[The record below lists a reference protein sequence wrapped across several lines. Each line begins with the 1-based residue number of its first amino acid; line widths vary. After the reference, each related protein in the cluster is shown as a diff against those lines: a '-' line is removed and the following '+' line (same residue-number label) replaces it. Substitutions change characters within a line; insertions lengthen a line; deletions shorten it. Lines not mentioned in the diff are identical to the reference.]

1 MKILLLDIYKNHEN
15 VNHYSSLRYKKGN
28 GISDE
33 YLKKIKK
40 IICSIIQK
48 KKQSLVNLN
57 LKRLLV
63 VKQVKIQEVVKV
75 KVNGIYLMQFQN
87 KENRKYS

>member
-48 KKQSLVNLN
+48 KK
-57 LKRLLV
+57 
-63 VKQVKIQEVVKV
+63 
-75 KVNGIYLMQFQN
+75 
-87 KENRKYS
+87 

>member
-1 MKILLLDIYKNHEN
+1 MRRINSSKCLKSKKDEVRKIEMNENGKGNFGLLLDIYKNHED

-48 KKQSLVNLN
+48 KK
-57 LKRLLV
+57 
-63 VKQVKIQEVVKV
+63 
-75 KVNGIYLMQFQN
+75 
-87 KENRKYS
+87 